1 MEQKNIIKS
10 ATASEGAAVSRAA
23 ARPAFSVAVNTPQMQ
38 KLINN
43 TIADPRER
51 GAFVTSLVSAV
62 AQNPS
67 LKDCDPATI
76 VSAALVGKA
85 LNLPPS
91 PQLGYFY
98 MVPFEDRRN
107 GRKTAQFQLGYK
119 GMIQL
124 AMRSGFYRR
133 LNALPLKAGELKKYD
148 PLEET
153 VEVEIIADD
162 MARAKA
168 ETTGYYAFFEYLNGF
183 RKCLYWSKAKVEAHA
198 IQFSQGYKAKK
209 GYTFWEKSFDDM
221 ACKTLLRQLLGKW
234 GLMSTD
240 LQKAFEN
247 EIAPET
253 EEPAAIVVG
262 KSAAALPPPK
272 EPAAVEGG
280 ATREE
285 AQPAEADYE
294 LVESE
299 DADPTQD

>member
-1 MEQKNIIKS
+1 MEQRNIIKS
-10 ATASEGAAVSRAA
+10 ATASEGAAVARAA
-23 ARPAFSVAVNTPQMQ
+23 GRQAFSVAVNTPQMQ

-51 GAFVTSLVSAV
+51 GSFVTSLVSAV

-107 GRKTAQFQLGYK
+107 GRKTAQFQIGYK

-133 LNALPLKAGELKKYD
+133 LNALPLKAGELKRYD

-153 VEVEIIADD
+153 VEVEIIQDD

-183 RKCLYWSKAKVEAHA
+183 RKCIYWSKARVEAHA

-234 GLMSTD
+234 GLMSTE
-240 LQKAFEN
+240 LQKAFES
-247 EIAPET
+247 EVAPDADET
-253 EEPAAIVVG
+253 SAIVVG
-262 KSAAALPPPK
+262 KAPAALPPP
-272 EPAAVEGG
+272 ESPAPEAETAPAPQEQEGE
-280 ATREE
+280 TI
-285 AQPAEADYE
+285 QADFEYP
-294 LVESE
+294 ESDE
-299 DADPTQD
+299 G